1 MSSNIQFTG
10 PFLKGFV
17 HTNYTATTTPTT
29 FVAISPVGTRRASV
43 IIQNQ
48 STSLTIQV
56 ILSDAGSAG
65 IIVAA
70 LGTFTIDNYNGPIR
84 LVSSTGT
91 VTTHI
96 AIALS

>member
-1 MSSNIQFTG
+1 MQFTG

-17 HTNYTATTTPTT
+17 HTNYNATVTPTT
-29 FVAISPVGTRRASV
+29 VISTADAGTRRASV

-48 STSLTIQV
+48 STTANIQV
-56 ILSDAGSAG
+56 ILSDTGSSG
-65 IIVAA
+65 IIISA

-84 LVSSTGT
+84 LVSSAGT
-91 VTTHI
+91 VVTHI

>member
-1 MSSNIQFTG
+1 MSSNIQFAG

-17 HTNYTATTTPTT
+17 HTNYSATTTPATVVST
-29 FVAISPVGTRRASV
+29 APAGTRRASV

-48 STSLTIQV
+48 STSSTIQV
-56 ILSDAGSAG
+56 ILNDTGSAG